1 MYSTMNVATSNNLVA
16 DSTTEIEVA
25 DGNDRQFLDFDISK
39 VQTLTLEQLARTEKE
54 NDYNGNPLLGI
65 YHFSLYSRYR
75 KCAPNVAIVPRYGIC
90 LLPTTKTEELPV

>member
-1 MYSTMNVATSNNLVA
+1 MYSTMNVATSNNLVS

-25 DGNDRQFLDFDISK
+25 GGNNRQFLDFDISK

-65 YHFSLYSRYR
+65 YHFSSYSRYR
-75 KCAPNVAIVPRYGIC
+75 RCVPSVVIVPRYGIC
-90 LLPTTKTEELPV
+90 SLPTIKIEERLV